1 MHETVTKIRKQ
12 LREGEPLEN
21 FAELFSQRLQ
31 EGGLSRALSEPLADH
46 VQVLYHE
53 AFRWARTADRLAAG
67 AEGEA
72 LTALLAQLHFSSRH
86 IHAILGEALPFLD
99 RAEDNLSEREEI
111 THRESGY
118 EREVAP
124 FSRLDSTQAFRDFL
138 SGRPEFSGHLVTE
151 GVQADSDLLKVVYV
165 GNRAEQGITKPADLY
180 ALVVEMILDGRRHL
194 LPSFAEGSEFMAAL
208 AKAAGEA

>member
-1 MHETVTKIRKQ
+1 MHETVTKIRKL

-31 EGGLSRALSEPLADH
+31 EGGLSRALSDPLADH
-46 VQVLYHE
+46 VQIFYNE
-53 AFRWARTADRLAAG
+53 AFRWARTADRLASG

-72 LTALLAQLHFSSRH
+72 LASLLAQLHFSSRH
-86 IHAILGEALPFLD
+86 IHRILNEVLPFLE

-138 SGRPEFSGHLVTE
+138 TGRPEFTGHMVSE
-151 GVQADSDLLKVVYV
+151 GAQAESDLLKMVYV
-165 GNRAEQGITKPADLY
+165 GVRAEQGITKPADLY
-180 ALVVEMILDGRRHL
+180 ALVVEMVLDGRRHL
-194 LPSFAEGSEFMAAL
+194 MPSFAEESEFMAAL
-208 AKAAGEA
+208 DKATDS